1 MLKFPMAL
9 AMLSIAST
17 ICVLPASAQDDASIQ
32 GHWTG
37 IINEPGSIP
46 QYTLS
51 VHINLD
57 VNGLPVGLV
66 QYDAFPCAGVWNNAV
81 KREGVWTFDETI
93 VIDTPNC
100 AEHVMIELKPTGDA
114 LDIRLGPSALISS
127 GRLHRRP

>member
-1 MLKFPMAL
+1 MLKITIAL
-9 AMLSIAST
+9 ASLSVASA
-17 ICVLPASAQDDASIQ
+17 ICVSPASAQAAGSIQ

-57 VNGLPVGLV
+57 RNGLPVGLV
-66 QYDAFPCAGVWNNAV
+66 QYDAFPCAGVWSNAV
-81 KREGVWTFDETI
+81 EREGRWTFDETI

-100 AEHVMIELKPTGDA
+100 AEHVTIELKLNGDV
-114 LDIRLGPSALISS
+114 LDVRLGPSALISS
-127 GRLHRRP
+127 GRLQRRP